1 MGCSMGAQEYV
12 FTVTA
17 NDNTGTGTPPN
28 GLFNPITPLLPL
40 TQFDRV
46 RLTVE
51 VLSYTPQIVFKLA
64 GRVSVDGVAFNGE
77 YMTFADDIAPGV
89 DNMWARTAWIDVA
102 GGGNPA
108 DFVQMGVIAWR
119 TSSVSREMAVVR
131 VRVEF
136 KMGT

>member
-1 MGCSMGAQEYV
+1 MGCSMGPQEYV
-12 FTVTA
+12 FTVVA

-28 GLFNPITPLLPL
+28 GLFNPITALLPL
-40 TQFDRV
+40 TQFDRI

-51 VLSYTPQIVFKLA
+51 VLSYTPQIVFQLA
-64 GRVSVDGVAFNGE
+64 GRVSADGVAFNGE
-77 YMTFADDIAPGV
+77 FLTFADAVAPGV
-89 DNMWARTAWIDVA
+89 DTWMRTGWIDVTT
-102 GGGNPA
+102 GGNPA

-119 TSSVSREMAVVR
+119 ATSVSREMAVVR